1 MQEEEQTTGMQRPT
15 NLEEQENEK
24 TGRGGILRIKQ
35 TRLLSAAV
43 ILWLVVFNISVVNAH
58 GKEPLEEDSCSRR
71 SGENIVH
78 LSVYQPQIDIA
89 GHYCTD
95 IPSAGNSLLVI
106 DLVDPPLREM
116 PIGIKLL
123 KGHSEEGEVLAQIRP
138 EMYVDGVINTQQ
150 VLEEGRHLL
159 VITADGMPPL
169 KYVYHLRVEMINYA
183 EVFRA
188 TIGPAVGLLL
198 MTLIGYKLF
207 KSKRFKN
214 WLANR
219 EK

>member
-169 KYVYHLRVEMINYA
+169 KYCISSKSRDD
-183 EVFRA
+183 
-188 TIGPAVGLLL
+188 
-198 MTLIGYKLF
+198 KLCR
-207 KSKRFKN
+207 SV
-214 WLANR
+214 
-219 EK
+219 